1 MIDKVQEN
9 LREVPLD
16 AEFAVYWRHGKDI
29 YGIAG
34 DRLDA
39 LFLGCPPEAHGT
51 IKTVVIGK
59 CQCRVTQRHC
69 PLDQLFR

>member
-39 LFLGCPPEAHGT
+39 LVYSVQMTKTKVEAE
-51 IKTVVIGK
+51 
-59 CQCRVTQRHC
+59 
-69 PLDQLFR
+69 